1 MNMIMDIITYIGFA
15 AGIVTTFAFLPQVIR
30 ILRTRRTRDISLGWA
45 LSMTLGIGLWLI
57 YGIKRSDPPMIAA
70 NSISLLLIL
79 IILFS
84 KFRYK

>member
-1 MNMIMDIITYIGFA
+1 MDTTTYIGFA
-15 AGIVTTFAFLPQVIR
+15 AGIITTFAFFPQVVR

-45 LSMTLGIGLWLI
+45 LSMTLGIGLWLM
-57 YGIKRSDPPMIAA
+57 YGIEKNDPPMIAA

-84 KFRYK
+84 KFRFK

>member
-1 MNMIMDIITYIGFA
+1 MDIITYIGFA